1 MPGPFAPPRPG
12 GDDRIVGEDLMKP
25 ATIPHA
31 WVLATSGA
39 LLATLALGSV
49 AAAIPDLAKSTC
61 AGKDATI
68 LGTEGADVIVGT
80 RARDVIVAG
89 GGNDRISGGGGD
101 DIICA
106 GRDDDTV
113 LGTRG
118 ADKLFGGPGADVLN
132 GGMGRDMC
140 APSDGTGR
148 EVSCEVIAHKDAEP
162 EPTKTFQ
169 ATCEGAGGTFHVTYA
184 DTGRTPVC
192 VFSPP
197 IGTPEPWNTVFG
209 SLAPTCPSG
218 SPGFGGNPFADPN
231 WMGCDP
237 VR

>member
-1 MPGPFAPPRPG
+1 
-12 GDDRIVGEDLMKP
+12 MKP
-25 ATIPHA
+25 ATLSRA

-39 LLATLALGSV
+39 LLATLALGAV

-61 AGKDATI
+61 AGKEATI
-68 LGTEGADVIVGT
+68 LGTEGADVIAGT
-80 RARDVIVAG
+80 MGRDVIVAG
-89 GGNDRISGGGGD
+89 GGDDTISGRGGG

-140 APSDGTGR
+140 ATGAGTGS
-148 EVSCEVIAHKDAEP
+148 EVNCEVIARKDTEP
-162 EPTKTFQ
+162 DPTRTFQ
-169 ATCEGAGGTFHVTYA
+169 ATCEGAGGTFHVTYP
-184 DTGRTPVC
+184 DTDTTPVC

-197 IGTPEPWNTVFG
+197 IGAPEPWNTVFG
-209 SLAPTCPSG
+209 SLAATCPSG
-218 SPGFGGNPFADPN
+218 SPGFGGDPSANPN
-231 WMGCDP
+231 WMGCAP